1 MKGTDLKNYLIQKA
15 AIENRSEIEEK
26 LRVLDALDIPDE
38 AGEVL
43 MKGLDG
49 LMSRDAVFA
58 NKDIAEKFNQRISG
72 NIDRAH
78 SSKLQ
83 GMGFSET
90 EISEVMALST
100 EQRLERIAQI
110 AADREKTKYSQTESD
125 RIIAEQALAKREKER
140 ADRLL
145 AQKIEAEKTFEQK
158 MRAKEDEFHIKN
170 LIRRFEINNNIPE
183 DKARKLI
190 MEELNIKLTAAGAR
204 LVASGDN
211 IRLVQADDVSLD
223 YYDERN
229 NLVNAEGFIKGVIKS
244 LNLLQENKQPKPM
257 PGQLIGG
264 NNGFTRTPASGSTRD
279 AQTIAMQN
287 SLSQYSGLM
296 PKR

>member
-26 LRVLDALDIPDE
+26 LRVLDALDIPDD

-145 AQKIEAEKTFEQK
+145 AQKIEAEKSFEQK

-170 LIRRFEINNNIPE
+170 LIRKFDINNNIPE

-244 LNLLQENKQPKPM
+244 LNLLQENKQQKPM

-264 NNGFTRTPASGSTRD
+264 NNGFTRTPASGSAKD